1 MKRWLKFLSI
11 LGAALSIV
19 ACGGGDSVAPAVPG
33 NIVAVAQSNSFNA
46 LAAAVTKAG
55 LVSALSDSNA
65 NLTVFAPTDAAFG
78 TLATQL
84 GFTDATALVNALP
97 AADLANILTYHVLPT
112 KKTAADLTTGGA
124 TQATLYSFGGAPTTL
139 LLTTTAGV
147 TITDAAQTQAKVIT
161 TDVAASN
168 GVIHAIDKV
177 LVPPG
182 VLNVVQMAQVNPLF
196 TSLVSSVVKANLQA
210 TLSGAGPFTVFAP
223 TNDAFAAIQS
233 TVDGLTTAKLI
244 QVLTYHVLPAQV
256 LAANIPFGTPVASVE
271 GETLTIN
278 SGTPPTITDK
288 TSTNASIVI
297 TDVRASNGVI
307 HVINKVLIP
316 TL

>member
-1 MKRWLKFLSI
+1 MAGNL
-11 LGAALSIV
+11 
-19 ACGGGDSVAPAVPG
+19 DSVFFTKYNEFCEELKEAFPERKDKITFAKTLT
-33 NIVAVAQSNSFNA
+33 NESK
-46 LAAAVTKAG
+46 LARFKAE
-55 LVSALSDSNA
+55 
-65 NLTVFAPTDAAFG
+65 
-78 TLATQL
+78 
-84 GFTDATALVNALP
+84 
-97 AADLANILTYHVLPT
+97 VLPT
-112 KKTAADLTTGGA
+112 VTPNRDLEKCPGA
-124 TQATLYSFGGAPTTL
+124 VLP
-139 LLTTTAGV
+139 GV
-147 TITDAAQTQAKVIT
+147 TIPDSAQTQAKVIT

-182 VLNVVQMAQVNPLF
+182 VLKIVQMAQVNPLF
-196 TSLVSSVVKANLQA
+196 TTLVSSVVKANLQS

-233 TVDGLTTAKLI
+233 TVAGLTTAQLI
-244 QVLTYHVLPAQV
+244 KVLTYHVLPAQV
-256 LAANIPFGTPVASVE
+256 LAANIPFGTPVATVE

>member
-1 MKRWLKFLSI
+1 MRRWLQFLSM
-11 LGAALSIV
+11 LGAALSLA
-19 ACGGGDSVAPAVPG
+19 ACGGSDSPAPPG
-33 NIVAVAQSNSFNA
+33 NIVAVAQSKGFNA
-46 LAAAVTKAG
+46 LAAAATKAG
-55 LVSALSDSNA
+55 LVTALSDPTAS
-65 NLTVFAPTDAAFG
+65 LTVFAPTDAAFG
-78 TLATQL
+78 ALATQL
-84 GFTDATALVNALP
+84 GFTDATAMVNALP
-97 AADLANILTYHVLPT
+97 AAALANILTYHVLPT
-112 KKTAADLTTGGA
+112 KKTAADLTAGGA
-124 TQATLYSFGGAPTTL
+124 TQATLYSFGGTPAKL
-139 LLTTTAGV
+139 SLTTTGGV

-161 TDVAASN
+161 ADVAASN

-196 TSLVSSVVKANLQA
+196 TTLVSSVVKANLQG

-233 TVDGLTTAKLI
+233 TVAGLTTAQLVN
-244 QVLTYHVLPAQV
+244 VLTYHVLPVQV
-256 LAANIPFGTPVASVE
+256 LAADIPFGMPVATVE

-278 SGTPPTITDK
+278 SGTPPTITDTTATK
-288 TSTNASIVI
+288 ASIAI

-307 HVINKVLIP
+307 HVIGKVLIP

>member
-1 MKRWLKFLSI
+1 
-11 LGAALSIV
+11 
-19 ACGGGDSVAPAVPG
+19 
-33 NIVAVAQSNSFNA
+33 
-46 LAAAVTKAG
+46 
-55 LVSALSDSNA
+55 
-65 NLTVFAPTDAAFG
+65 
-78 TLATQL
+78 
-84 GFTDATALVNALP
+84 
-97 AADLANILTYHVLPT
+97 
-112 KKTAADLTTGGA
+112 
-124 TQATLYSFGGAPTTL
+124 
-139 LLTTTAGV
+139 
-147 TITDAAQTQAKVIT
+147 
-161 TDVAASN
+161 
-168 GVIHAIDKV
+168 
-177 LVPPG
+177 
-182 VLNVVQMAQVNPLF
+182 MAQVNPLF
-196 TSLVSSVVKANLQA
+196 TTLVSSVVKANLQA

-244 QVLTYHVLPAQV
+244 QLLTYHVLPAQV